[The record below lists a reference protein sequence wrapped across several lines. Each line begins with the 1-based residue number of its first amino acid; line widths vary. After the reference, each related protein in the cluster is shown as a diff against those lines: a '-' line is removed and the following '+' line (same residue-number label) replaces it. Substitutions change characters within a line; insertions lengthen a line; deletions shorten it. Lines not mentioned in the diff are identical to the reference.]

1 MKLKRLFT
9 AVLSTALALSLC
21 AMPAMA
27 VDGGTDDTTPPVK
40 TSTST
45 IGTQKEG
52 SITIYKRALD
62 STQTKGEAGDG
73 ETMTTTPQ
81 GTALKDT
88 GFTIY
93 QVMDTEALLAYYND
107 NPTGK
112 QVEVKDYFTKYDEDH
127 TATGLI
133 EGIKAHGTQVLTNEQ
148 GVAQFTGLKVG
159 MYLVIETQTPQ
170 AVTVPVEPFLVSI
183 PMTRIGDKTV
193 NADDNQNQKEWLY
206 DVTVYPK
213 NSIAK
218 GTVKLVK
225 QGEQGGKTTN
235 LAGVQFTLYRK
246 SDKEDNVYNEVTD
259 TNLVT
264 NEKGEVTLKDLT
276 KGRYYLQETGY
287 TANNDK
293 GYILNTTG
301 KFYFDI
307 DKNGKAV
314 AATDPA
320 ITDTNKVNDASFT
333 IDTTGTT
340 LTVTNYKPDIEKT
353 VTKRDNTKD
362 SHEAD
367 YGIGDAVPFTLTI
380 DVPANVASLKT
391 FKVTDTTDVKQLKH
405 NANPVT
411 VKGIKADTGNTEV
424 EFAKDT
430 DYTLTID
437 DTTGTMTVDFGTKK
451 SDKFQSVA
459 GGKII
464 IDYTATVQSGAIVA
478 GSGNVNTA
486 KIVYSRT
493 TDTNIEEGPD
503 SNKPYE
509 ITDKG
514 VVYTFDLNIH
524 KTGKGGTLSD
534 KPLEGVT
541 FDLYKK
547 VESYEKDATT
557 GDVSTTI
564 KGQKYTTDN
573 VCADAKK
580 LGLTDNQD
588 EKWIKIETV
597 LKTGT
602 DGKAAVTGLPSGTY
616 KLVETQTVNGYNLLS
631 KPVDAKLN
639 LTYTTEWKT
648 TKEYDEKGNQTK
660 KETNTTTYT
669 RGTDE
674 VENPSAAIEIINRA
688 GFTLPVTGGFG
699 TLLFSG
705 IGVLLVLAGV
715 GVLFSLKKKPNR
727 A

>member
-1 MKLKRLFT
+1 MKLKHLFT
-9 AVLSTALALSLC
+9 AILSVALTLSLC

-27 VDGGTDDTTPPVK
+27 ADDTTPTLT

-45 IGTQKEG
+45 IDTQKEG
-52 SITIYKRALD
+52 SITIYKRAMD
-62 STQTKGEAGDG
+62 SGEKEGDHGDG
-73 ETMTTTPQ
+73 ETMTGKPQ

-88 GFTIY
+88 GFTLY
-93 QVMDTEALLAYYND
+93 QVMDTDALLAYYND

-112 QVEVKDYFTKYDEDH
+112 QVEVEDYFTNYNENKTE
-127 TATGLI
+127 AGLI
-133 EGIKAHGTQVLTNEQ
+133 KGITAYREQVLTNAQ
-148 GVAQFTGLKVG
+148 GVAQFTGLDVG
-159 MYLVIETQTPQ
+159 MYLVIETQAPQ
-170 AVTVPVEPFLVSI
+170 AVTVPAEPFLVSI
-183 PMTRIGDKTV
+183 PMTRIGDT
-193 NADDNQNQKEWLY
+193 AEGEASQNQKQWLY

-225 QGEQGGKTTN
+225 LGKQGDKTTK
-235 LAGVQFTLYRK
+235 LADVQFTLYRK
-246 SDKEDNVYNEVTD
+246 SDTKDEYTPVQTADPLVTD
-259 TNLVT
+259 AN
-264 NEKGEVTLKDLT
+264 GEIALKDLT

-320 ITDTNKVNDASFT
+320 ITDTNKVSDASFT

-353 VTKRDNTKD
+353 VTKRDGTTTE
-362 SHEAD
+362 HEAD

-380 DVPANVASLKT
+380 KVPENVASLKT

-411 VKGIKADTGNTEV
+411 VKGIKADAGKTEV
-424 EFAKDT
+424 KFEENT
-430 DYTLTID
+430 DYTLNID
-437 DTTGTMTVDFGTKK
+437 TNGTMTVDFGAKK

-464 IDYTATVQSGAIVA
+464 ITYTATVQSGAIVA
-478 GSGNVNTA
+478 GDGNVNTA
-486 KIVYSRT
+486 KIVYSRKT
-493 TDTNIEEGPD
+493 GTDIEEGPD
-503 SNKPYE
+503 SNQPYE

-514 VVYTFDLNIH
+514 VVYTFGLNIH
-524 KTGKGGTLSD
+524 KTAKGGTKDGAGLKD
-534 KPLEGVT
+534 VT

-547 VESYEKDATT
+547 VDTETLNGNSKYPFCGQEYAAISGDDA
-557 GDVSTTI
+557 V
-564 KGQKYTTDN
+564 
-573 VCADAKK
+573 K
-580 LGLTDNQD
+580 LGLTTNSA
-588 EKWIKIETV
+588 ENWIKV
-597 LKTGT
+597 KTLTTGEN
-602 DGKAAVTGLPSGTY
+602 GYVSAKGLPSGTY
-616 KLVETQTVNGYNLLS
+616 KLVETKTVNGYNLLS

-639 LTYTTEWKT
+639 LTYAAAWSTTT
-648 TKEYDEKGNQTK
+648 TYDANGNQTK
-660 KETNTTTYT
+660 STITTPTYK
-669 RGTDE
+669 RDGADVTD
-674 VENPSAAIEIINRA
+674 PSAEIEIVNRA

-715 GVLFSLKKKPNR
+715 GVLFSLKKKSNR

>member
-9 AVLSTALALSLC
+9 AVLSAALALSLC

-27 VDGGTDDTTPPVK
+27 ADDTTPTLT

-45 IGTQKEG
+45 IDTQKEG
-52 SITIYKRALD
+52 SITIYKRAMD
-62 STQTKGEAGDG
+62 SGEKEGDHGDG
-73 ETMTTTPQ
+73 ETMTGKPQ

-88 GFTIY
+88 GFTLY
-93 QVMDTEALLAYYND
+93 QVMDTDALLAYYND

-112 QVEVKDYFTKYDEDH
+112 QVEVEDYFTNYNENKTE
-127 TATGLI
+127 AGLI
-133 EGIKAHGTQVLTNEQ
+133 KGITAYREQVLTNAQ
-148 GVAQFTGLKVG
+148 GVAQFTGLDVG
-159 MYLVIETQTPQ
+159 MYLVIETQAPQ
-170 AVTVPVEPFLVSI
+170 AVTVPAEPFLVSI
-183 PMTRIGDKTV
+183 PITRIGDT
-193 NADDNQNQKEWLY
+193 AEGEASQNQKQWLY

-225 QGEQGGKTTN
+225 LGKQGDKTTK
-235 LAGVQFTLYRK
+235 LADVQFTLYRK
-246 SDKEDNVYNEVTD
+246 SDTKDEYTPVQTADPLVTD
-259 TNLVT
+259 AN
-264 NEKGEVTLKDLT
+264 GEIALKDLT

-320 ITDTNKVNDASFT
+320 ITDTNKVSDASFT

-353 VTKRDNTKD
+353 VTKRDGTTTE
-362 SHEAD
+362 HEAD

-380 DVPANVASLKT
+380 KVPENVASLKT

-411 VKGIKADTGNTEV
+411 VKGIKADAGKTEV
-424 EFAKDT
+424 KFEENT
-430 DYTLTID
+430 DYTLNID
-437 DTTGTMTVDFGTKK
+437 TNGTMTVDFGAKK

-464 IDYTATVQSGAIVA
+464 ITYTATVQSGAIVA
-478 GSGNVNTA
+478 GDGNVNTA
-486 KIVYSRT
+486 KIVNSRKT
-493 TDTNIEEGPD
+493 GTDIEEGPD
-503 SNKPYE
+503 SNQPYE

-514 VVYTFDLNIH
+514 VVYTFGLNIH
-524 KTGKGGTLSD
+524 KTAKGGTKDGAGLKD
-534 KPLEGVT
+534 VT

-547 VESYEKDATT
+547 VDTETLNGNSKYPFCGQEYAAISGDDA
-557 GDVSTTI
+557 V
-564 KGQKYTTDN
+564 
-573 VCADAKK
+573 K
-580 LGLTDNQD
+580 LGLTTNSA
-588 EKWIKIETV
+588 ENWIKV
-597 LKTGT
+597 KTLTTGEN
-602 DGKAAVTGLPSGTY
+602 GYVSAAGLPSGTY
-616 KLVETQTVNGYNLLS
+616 KLVETKTVDGYNLLS

-639 LTYTTEWKT
+639 LTYTAAWT
-648 TKEYDEKGNQTK
+648 TTTTYDANGNQTK
-660 KETNTTTYT
+660 STITTPTYT
-669 RGTDE
+669 RDSAPVADPSKET
-674 VENPSAAIEIINRA
+674 VEIVNRA

-715 GVLFSLKKKPNR
+715 GVLFSLKKKSNR

>member
-9 AVLSTALALSLC
+9 AVLSAALALSLC

-27 VDGGTDDTTPPVK
+27 ADDTTPTLT

-45 IGTQKEG
+45 IDTQKEG
-52 SITIYKRALD
+52 SITIYKRAMD
-62 STQTKGEAGDG
+62 SGEKEGDHGDG
-73 ETMTTTPQ
+73 ETMTGKPQ

-88 GFTIY
+88 GFTLY
-93 QVMDTEALLAYYND
+93 QVMDTDALLAYYND

-112 QVEVKDYFTKYDEDH
+112 QVEVEDYFTNYNENKTE
-127 TATGLI
+127 AGLI
-133 EGIKAHGTQVLTNEQ
+133 KGITAYREQVLTNAQ
-148 GVAQFTGLKVG
+148 GVAQFTGLDVG
-159 MYLVIETQTPQ
+159 MYLVIETQAPQ
-170 AVTVPVEPFLVSI
+170 AVTVPAEPFLVSI
-183 PMTRIGDKTV
+183 PMTRIGDT
-193 NADDNQNQKEWLY
+193 AEGEASQNQKQWLY

-225 QGEQGGKTTN
+225 LGKQGDKTTK
-235 LAGVQFTLYRK
+235 LADVQFTLYRK
-246 SDKEDNVYNEVTD
+246 SDTKDEYTPVQTADPLVTD
-259 TNLVT
+259 AN
-264 NEKGEVTLKDLT
+264 GEIALKDLT

-320 ITDTNKVNDASFT
+320 ITDTNKVSDASFT

-353 VTKRDNTKD
+353 ATKRDGTTTE
-362 SHEAD
+362 HEAD

-380 DVPANVASLKT
+380 KVPENVASLKT

-411 VKGIKADTGNTEV
+411 VKGIKADAGKTEV
-424 EFAKDT
+424 KFEENT
-430 DYTLTID
+430 DYTLNID
-437 DTTGTMTVDFGTKK
+437 TNGTMTVDFGAKK

-464 IDYTATVQSGAIVA
+464 ITYTATVQSGAIVA
-478 GSGNVNTA
+478 GDGNVNTA
-486 KIVYSRT
+486 KIVYSRKT
-493 TDTNIEEGPD
+493 GTDIEEGPD
-503 SNKPYE
+503 SNQPYE

-514 VVYTFDLNIH
+514 VVYTFGLNIH
-524 KTGKGGTLSD
+524 KTAKGGTKDGAGLKD
-534 KPLEGVT
+534 VT

-547 VESYEKDATT
+547 VDTETLNGNSKYPFCGQEYAAISGDDA
-557 GDVSTTI
+557 V
-564 KGQKYTTDN
+564 
-573 VCADAKK
+573 K
-580 LGLTDNQD
+580 LGLTTNSA
-588 EKWIKIETV
+588 ENWIKV
-597 LKTGT
+597 KTLTTGEN
-602 DGKAAVTGLPSGTY
+602 GYVSAAGLPSGTY
-616 KLVETQTVNGYNLLS
+616 KLVETKTVDGYNLLS

-639 LTYTTEWKT
+639 LTYTAAWT
-648 TKEYDEKGNQTK
+648 TTTTYDANGNQTK
-660 KETNTTTYT
+660 STITTPTYT
-669 RGTDE
+669 RDSAPVADPSKET
-674 VENPSAAIEIINRA
+674 VEIVNRA

-715 GVLFSLKKKPNR
+715 SVLFSLKKKPNR

>member
-9 AVLSTALALSLC
+9 AVLSAALALSLC
-21 AMPAMA
+21 AMPAIA
-27 VDGGTDDTTPPVK
+27 ADDTTTPVK

-45 IGTQKEG
+45 IDTQKEG

-62 STQTKGEAGDG
+62 SGVTPGADGNG
-73 ETMTTTPQ
+73 ETMTAP

-88 GFTIY
+88 GFTLY
-93 QVMDTEALLAYYND
+93 QVMNTEALLAYYND

-112 QVEVKDYFTKYDEDH
+112 QVEVEDYFTNYNENKTE
-127 TATGLI
+127 AGLI
-133 EGIKAHGTQVLTNEQ
+133 KGITAYREQVLTNAQ
-148 GVAQFTGLKVG
+148 GVAQFTGLDVG
-159 MYLVIETQTPQ
+159 MYLVIETQAPQ
-170 AVTVPVEPFLVSI
+170 AVTVPAEPFLVSI
-183 PMTRIGDKTV
+183 PMTRIGDT
-193 NADDNQNQKEWLY
+193 AEGEASQNQKQWLY

-225 QGEQGGKTTN
+225 LGKQGDKTTK
-235 LAGVQFTLYRK
+235 LADVQFTLYRK
-246 SDKEDNVYNEVTD
+246 SDTKDEYTPVQTADPLVTD
-259 TNLVT
+259 AN
-264 NEKGEVTLKDLT
+264 GEIALKDLT

-320 ITDTNKVNDASFT
+320 ITDTNKVSDASFT

-353 VTKRDNTKD
+353 VTKRDGTTTE
-362 SHEAD
+362 HEAD

-380 DVPANVASLKT
+380 KVPENVASLKT
-391 FKVTDTTDVKQLKH
+391 FKVTDTTDVTQLKH
-405 NANPVT
+405 NQNSVKVSGKNNAGDGVTLAEGTHIVT
-411 VKGIKADTGNTEV
+411 VAD
-424 EFAKDT
+424 DT
-430 DYTLTID
+430 KNSVMTVAFTPSTLTA
-437 DTTGTMTVDFGTKK
+437 
-451 SDKFQSVA
+451 VA
-459 GGKII
+459 GGEITI
-464 IDYTATVQSGAIVA
+464 TYTATVQSGAIVA
-478 GSGNVNTA
+478 GNGNVNTA
-486 KIVYSRT
+486 TIVYSRKT
-493 TDTNIEEGPD
+493 GTEIVEGPD
-503 SNKPYE
+503 DNKPYE

-514 VVYTFDLNIH
+514 VVYTFELNIH
-524 KTGKGGTLSD
+524 KTAQGGAEAGKDLV
-534 KPLEGVT
+534 GVT

-547 VESYEKDATT
+547 VENYEINNGIVA
-557 GDVSTTI
+557 TTI
-564 KGQKYTTDN
+564 KGTKYTN
-573 VCADAKK
+573 ADLCEDAVK
-580 LGLTDNQD
+580 LGLTTDPT
-588 EKWIKIETV
+588 EKWIKVATLTTKGE
-597 LKTGT
+597 
-602 DGKAAVTGLPSGTY
+602 GKDSVKGLPSGTY
-616 KLVETQTVNGYNLLS
+616 KLVETKTVNGYNLLS

-639 LTYTTEWKT
+639 LTYAAGWTTT
-648 TKEYDEKGNQTK
+648 TEYDEKGNQTK
-660 KETNTTTYT
+660 STITTPIYT
-669 RGTDE
+669 RGKDK
-674 VENPSAAIEIINRA
+674 VDDPSAEIKIVNRA

-715 GVLFSLKKKPNR
+715 GVLFSLKKKSNR